1 MKKTGLII
9 PLLLGILTGCVTT
22 SEIKQYDFSFSSI
35 GEGGIAYADYENG
48 IYKDQTLITF
58 SGETTDEN
66 GVFEGYYL
74 DDTLLSDQ
82 LDYEFVLSQNSKV
95 VAKFKIDDEIE
106 NTYYNFD
113 ITIDGH
119 GVVNGTTSGNYL
131 EGTEIVLSAVANDGF
146 KFDGYYIDNVL
157 QSSSSDYQFI
167 LKSNINLIA
176 KFVSDE
182 QEQTIY
188 QTFSHKFLQNE
199 FNGTGYDALAGT
211 MEVNGL
217 TWTFD
222 AFTFLGQSSDGI
234 QIGSS
239 KQPQKTP
246 WNLST
251 NFGENVILTSFSFS
265 GKNPNGTQVDVKAGE
280 YTYSELIVNSSY
292 ETFTIENLNEEVNDF
307 TISLSAQSKAFY
319 FDTLTITCIT
329 SSDSTL
335 QLKTDNDTAEPAVP
349 GQNGVPS
356 TKYAPISK
364 EEYYQDVD
372 LTLTGDVLKNELNS
386 KISKMTGRSYGD
398 AKTMLQYI
406 DENPSKPG
414 YMYGLYDGDDIIPT
428 WDSGATWN
436 REHVWACAQMNL
448 TGTARPT
455 DSTINHSTDLHNL
468 RVACASMN
476 GYHSDKFYDL
486 TNSSNTMY
494 PNVSNDVVSGYHN
507 YSGDHRGDVA
517 RILFYMYVRYDRLK
531 LIDDLTIADNLSMG
545 KLSVLLEWNN
555 LDPVDEFEIQRNN
568 RIYEYQGNRN
578 PFIDYPEL
586 VQQIF

>member
-119 GVVNGTTSGNYL
+119 GVVNGTTSGSYL
-131 EGTEIVLSAVANDGF
+131 QDTEIILSAVVDDGF

-157 QSSSSDYQFI
+157 LSNSSEYQFE
-167 LKSNINLIA
+167 LTNNVDLIA

-182 QEQTIY
+182 NQQTLY
-188 QTFSHKFLQNE
+188 QTFSHKFFKDE
-199 FNGTGYDALAGT
+199 FNGDGYNTTPGSK
-211 MEVNGL
+211 EINGL

-251 NFGENVILTSFSFS
+251 NFGENVILISFSFS
-265 GKNPNGTQVDVKAGE
+265 GKK
-280 YTYSELIVNSSY
+280 SKRHSS
-292 ETFTIENLNEEVNDF
+292 
-307 TISLSAQSKAFY
+307 
-319 FDTLTITCIT
+319 
-329 SSDSTL
+329 
-335 QLKTDNDTAEPAVP
+335 
-349 GQNGVPS
+349 
-356 TKYAPISK
+356 
-364 EEYYQDVD
+364 
-372 LTLTGDVLKNELNS
+372 
-386 KISKMTGRSYGD
+386 
-398 AKTMLQYI
+398 
-406 DENPSKPG
+406 
-414 YMYGLYDGDDIIPT
+414 
-428 WDSGATWN
+428 
-436 REHVWACAQMNL
+436 
-448 TGTARPT
+448 
-455 DSTINHSTDLHNL
+455 
-468 RVACASMN
+468 
-476 GYHSDKFYDL
+476 
-486 TNSSNTMY
+486 
-494 PNVSNDVVSGYHN
+494 
-507 YSGDHRGDVA
+507 
-517 RILFYMYVRYDRLK
+517 
-531 LIDDLTIADNLSMG
+531 
-545 KLSVLLEWNN
+545 
-555 LDPVDEFEIQRNN
+555 
-568 RIYEYQGNRN
+568 
-578 PFIDYPEL
+578 
-586 VQQIF
+586 

>member
-1 MKKTGLII
+1 M
-9 PLLLGILTGCVTT
+9 
-22 SEIKQYDFSFSSI
+22 
-35 GEGGIAYADYENG
+35 
-48 IYKDQTLITF
+48 
-58 SGETTDEN
+58 
-66 GVFEGYYL
+66 
-74 DDTLLSDQ
+74 
-82 LDYEFVLSQNSKV
+82 
-95 VAKFKIDDEIE
+95 
-106 NTYYNFD
+106 
-113 ITIDGH
+113 
-119 GVVNGTTSGNYL
+119 
-131 EGTEIVLSAVANDGF
+131 
-146 KFDGYYIDNVL
+146 
-157 QSSSSDYQFI
+157 QSSFNDYQFI

-188 QTFSHKFLQNE
+188 QTFSHKILQNE

-234 QIGSS
+234 QIDSS

-349 GQNGVPS
+349 GQNGVLS

-364 EEYYQDVD
+364 EEYCQDVD
-372 LTLTGDVLKNELNS
+372 LTLTGDALKNELNS
-386 KISKMTGRSYGD
+386 KISVMTKYSYGD
-398 AKTMLQYI
+398 DTDIMLYT
-406 DENPSKPG
+406 DANPNKPG
-414 YMYGLYDGDDIIPT
+414 FLYGIYDGDDIIAKNT
-428 WDSGATWN
+428 GIWN
-436 REHVWACAQMNL
+436 KDHVWACSQMGLGGDKRPSSDTKKQIIRFAQF
-448 TGTARPT
+448 
-455 DSTINHSTDLHNL
+455 
-468 RVACASMN
+468 
-476 GYHSDKFYDL
+476 K
-486 TNSSNTMY
+486 
-494 PNVSNDVVSGYHN
+494 
-507 YSGDHRGDVA
+507 
-517 RILFYMYVRYDRLK
+517 
-531 LIDDLTIADNLSMG
+531 
-545 KLSVLLEWNN
+545 SVI
-555 LDPVDEFEIQRNN
+555 PK
-568 RIYEYQGNRN
+568 
-578 PFIDYPEL
+578 
-586 VQQIF
+586 